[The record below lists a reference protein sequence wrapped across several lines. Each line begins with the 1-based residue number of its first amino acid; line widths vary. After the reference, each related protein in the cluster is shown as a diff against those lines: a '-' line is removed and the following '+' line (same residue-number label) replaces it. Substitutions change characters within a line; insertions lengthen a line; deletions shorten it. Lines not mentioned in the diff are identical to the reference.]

1 MANTYKISDLGLS
14 LIKAYEGFRA
24 VEVSLVSGQ
33 RVIGYGHLFQAGS
46 EPVISQVQAEVLLKD
61 DLGAYEDLVNHNI
74 FAPLNQSQFDALVSF
89 SFNIGP
95 KAFLSS
101 HVRRALNNGR
111 PLDAAHGFD
120 QWCRSNIDGKT
131 YIIDALVR
139 RRTAEKA
146 LFLKA
151 GEGIASAP
159 RHEIPPQ
166 SGPCIAATDDSVTV
180 FDQHGTHA
188 LVDRAPYVAHRNTIV
203 EDVSNGKNDVYE
215 LSGREAS
222 NVEIDIYKEVGLKD
236 KSDTHDVKM
245 QIETASSLSPVAR
258 AAEEVSAR
266 LDNLIAD
273 VPDDNLTRDTT
284 RQVAS
289 KESSKN
295 IAEVI
300 ADIKAAN
307 EGAREDY
314 RRPANNAKAHVRAP
328 NDFIQKE
335 KVNDSAPP
343 KAKSFIPY
351 WISLIVGAALLGG
364 GGAKW
369 LLMPRTSSDVLQQF
383 AAPVATIIGG
393 MIVLSSLYYLA
404 KTLATA
410 D

>member
-1 MANTYKISDLGLS
+1 MAHTYKISDLGLS

-33 RVIGYGHLFQAGS
+33 RVIGYGHLFQTGS
-46 EPVISQVQAEVLLKD
+46 EPVISQVQAEELLKD
-61 DLGAYEDLVNHNI
+61 DLGAYEDLINHNI

-146 LFLKA
+146 LFLKV
-151 GEGIASAP
+151 GEGVASAP

-166 SGPCIAATDDSVTV
+166 SGPCIAATEDIAPV
-180 FDQHGTHA
+180 FDQHGTNV
-188 LVDRAPYVAHRNTIV
+188 LVDRAPYVAHQDTIV
-203 EDVSNGKNDVYE
+203 EDASNEKKGIYE

-222 NVEIDIYKEVGLKD
+222 NFETGIYQESGAKD
-236 KSDTHDVKM
+236 KSDTHDAKM
-245 QIETASSLSPVAR
+245 KIEAQSALSPVAR

-266 LDNLIAD
+266 LDRLIAD

-284 RQVAS
+284 QQAAAE
-289 KESSKN
+289 KNSKN

-307 EGAREDY
+307 EGARENY
-314 RRPANNAKAHVRAP
+314 RRPANNIKSHVRAS

-335 KVNDSAPP
+335 KVNDSTPP

-351 WISLIVGAALLGG
+351 WIALIVGAILLGG

-369 LLMPRTSSDVLQQF
+369 WLMPRTPSDVLQQF

-393 MIVLSSLYYLA
+393 MIVLGSLYYLA
-404 KTLATA
+404 KTFTAT